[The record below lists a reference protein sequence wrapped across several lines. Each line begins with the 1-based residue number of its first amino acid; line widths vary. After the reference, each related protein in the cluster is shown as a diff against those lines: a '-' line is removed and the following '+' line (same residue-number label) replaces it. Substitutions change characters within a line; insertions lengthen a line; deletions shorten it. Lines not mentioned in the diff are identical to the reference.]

1 MFSLTLKISVLFL
14 CKQIKKIYSKHLIFG
29 LILFISVLSLCRYIR
44 EIHKTNLNL
53 SSTMFI
59 SVISLYRLYL
69 VYTEYVSIY
78 LYRQIE
84 EMHRPNPMINT
95 VYFYT
100 ISIQIEHSI
109 NTGYLRTISIQI
121 DQIHTQN
128 KYYLQFNT
136 VYLCTISIEID
147 QRDTQQNCLIFLILF
162 ESIYIHRPNLIFSLV
177 V

>member
-128 KYYLQFNT
+128 KYYLQFNHR
-136 VYLCTISIEID
+136 VSIEWKSPYKESYKVNSHRKSFD
-147 QRDTQQNCLIFLILF
+147 YVLSDVCACVRFQN
-162 ESIYIHRPNLIFSLV
+162 
-177 V
+177 